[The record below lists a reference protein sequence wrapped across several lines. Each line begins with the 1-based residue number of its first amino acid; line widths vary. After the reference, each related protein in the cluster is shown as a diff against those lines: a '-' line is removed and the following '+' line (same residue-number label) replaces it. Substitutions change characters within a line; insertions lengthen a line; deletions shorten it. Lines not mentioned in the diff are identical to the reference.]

1 MTKLEKMKNELLKIQ
16 KEKEITINKENE
28 LKNKIML
35 EEERALRKIMQTENI
50 TFEELQELLI
60 NKKGETPL

>member
-16 KEKEITINKENE
+16 KEKELTINKENE